1 MWLGALFHAFA
12 DVFSVFWMCC
22 KPCRIAFEMVPVVAC
37 VAIVDCLCWK
47 RVLEL
52 GLGRVFG
59 YIGFESMRMFC

>member
-37 VAIVDCLCWK
+37 VAIIDCLCWK
-47 RVLEL
+47 RVLE
-52 GLGRVFG
+52 
-59 YIGFESMRMFC
+59 